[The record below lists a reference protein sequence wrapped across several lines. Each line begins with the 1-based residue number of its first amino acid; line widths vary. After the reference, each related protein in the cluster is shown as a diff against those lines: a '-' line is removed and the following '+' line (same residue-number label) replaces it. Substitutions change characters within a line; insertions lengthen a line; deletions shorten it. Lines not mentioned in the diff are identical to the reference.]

1 MATEEID
8 KILKSGIKR
17 AKHSDGSEVEFQ
29 GPDDLSKSR
38 RAVSNGL
45 SNNGLS
51 LVNSLVPKI
60 KSFDD

>member
-8 KILKSGIKR
+8 KILKRGIIR
-17 AKHSDGSEVEFQ
+17 AKHSDGMEVEFL
-29 GPDDLSKSR
+29 GPDDLLKSR

-51 LVNSLVPKI
+51 LVNSLVPQI